1 VNEAC
6 PRIACLNL
14 WKIFGPHADKIIES
28 ADHDITKED
37 MLSKTGHVIAVKD
50 VSLEIYEGELFVI
63 MGLSGSG
70 KSTLIRC
77 INGLVEPS
85 DGKIFVDGEEVNTL
99 SGVGLRELR
108 RKKLSMVFQHFA
120 LFPHRSVIENVA
132 YGLEIQGVDRDE
144 RSERALKMLELVGL
158 KGWENS
164 EIDELS
170 GGMQQRVGLARAL
183 AVEPEILLMDEPFS
197 ALDPLIRRQMQ
208 EEFINLLSVVH
219 KTVLFVT
226 HDLNEALKLGDRIAV
241 MKDGEIVQ
249 VGTPDDIVLNPVDD
263 YVTEFARDVPKAK
276 VLWAK
281 TIMEEPGAVVSVGVG
296 IEQALQV
303 MEEKNLSHL
312 FVTDEDGKLKGV
324 VSLNDT
330 RDAVQR
336 GSMDLNQIISTDFP
350 VTKPSRIVEDLVPL
364 AADSDIPIVV
374 TDSKRKLLG
383 IISRGTLLRTLSEK
397 EDES

>member
-28 ADHDITKED
+28 ADHDMTKED

-132 YGLEIQGVDRDE
+132 YGLEIQGVDRGE

-208 EEFINLLSVVH
+208 EEFIKLLSVVH

-281 TIMEEPGAVVSVGVG
+281 TIMEKPGAVVSVGVG

-303 MEEKNLSHL
+303 MDEKKVSHL

-397 EDES
+397 EDGS

>member
-1 VNEAC
+1 VNEAG

-14 WKIFGPHADKIIES
+14 WKIFGPHPDRIIES
-28 ADHDITKED
+28 ADYDMAKEE
-37 MLSKTGHVIAVKD
+37 MLSKTGHVMAVKD

-85 DGKIFVDGEEVNTL
+85 SGEIFVDGEEVNTL
-99 SGVGLRELR
+99 SDVGLRELR

-249 VGTPDDIVLNPVDD
+249 VGTPDDIVLSPVND

-281 TIMEEPGAVVSVGVG
+281 TIMEEPVAVVSVGVG

-312 FVTDEDGKLKGV
+312 FVTNEDGKLKGV

-330 RDAVQR
+330 RDAVRQ
-336 GSMDLNQIISTDFP
+336 GSTDLNQIINTDFP

-374 TDSKRKLLG
+374 TDSKQKLLG
-383 IISRGTLLRTLSEK
+383 IISRGTLLRALSEK

>member
-1 VNEAC
+1 MNEAC

-28 ADHDITKED
+28 ADHDMTKED

-132 YGLEIQGVDRDE
+132 YGLEIQGVDRGE

-208 EEFINLLSVVH
+208 EEFIKLLSVVH

-281 TIMEEPGAVVSVGVG
+281 TIMEKPGAVVSVGVG

-303 MEEKNLSHL
+303 MDEKKVSHL

-397 EDES
+397 EDGS

>member
-1 VNEAC
+1 MNEAC
-6 PRIACLNL
+6 SRIACLNL
-14 WKIFGPHADKIIES
+14 WKIFGPHADEIIES
-28 ADHDITKED
+28 ADHDMTKED

-85 DGKIFVDGEEVNTL
+85 DGKVFVDGEEVNTL

-158 KGWENS
+158 KGWGNS

-249 VGTPDDIVLNPVDD
+249 VGNPDDIVLNPVDD

-281 TIMEEPGAVVSVGVG
+281 TIMEEPEAVVSVGVG

-303 MEEKNLSHL
+303 MEEKSVSHL

-324 VSLNDT
+324 VSLSDT
-330 RDAVQR
+330 RDAVQQ
-336 GSMDLNQIISTDFP
+336 GSTDLNQIINTDFP
-350 VTKPSRIVEDLVPL
+350 VTKPSRIVEDLVPI

>member
-1 VNEAC
+1 MNEAG
-6 PRIACLNL
+6 PRILCLNL
-14 WKIFGPHADKIIES
+14 WKIFGPHPDKIIES
-28 ADHDITKED
+28 ADHDITKAD
-37 MLSKTGHVIAVKD
+37 TLSKTGHVIAVKD

-85 DGKIFVDGEEVNTL
+85 SGEIFVDGEEVNTL
-99 SGVGLRELR
+99 SDVGIRELR

-120 LFPHRSVIENVA
+120 LFPHRSVIDNVA

-144 RSERALKMLELVGL
+144 RNERALKMLELVGL

-249 VGTPDDIVLNPVDD
+249 VGTPDDIVLSPVND

-281 TIMEEPGAVVSVGVG
+281 TIMEEPEAVVSVGVG

-312 FVTDEDGKLKGV
+312 FVTNEDGKLKGV

-330 RDAVQR
+330 RDAVQK
-336 GSMDLNQIISTDFP
+336 GSTDLNQIINTDFP
-350 VTKPSRIVEDLVPL
+350 MTKPSKIVEDLVPL

-374 TDSKRKLLG
+374 TDSKQKLLG
-383 IISRGTLLRTLSEK
+383 IISQGTLLRALSEK

>member
-1 VNEAC
+1 MA
-6 PRIACLNL
+6 
-14 WKIFGPHADKIIES
+14 
-28 ADHDITKED
+28 KED

-120 LFPHRSVIENVA
+120 LFPHRSVLENVA
-132 YGLEIQGVDRDE
+132 YGLEIQGVGRDE

-208 EEFINLLSVVH
+208 EEFIKLLSVVH

-281 TIMEEPGAVVSVGVG
+281 TIMEEPRAVVSVGVG

-303 MEEKNLSHL
+303 MEGEKVSHL
-312 FVTDEDGKLKGV
+312 FVTGEDGKLKGV

-330 RDAVQR
+330 RDAVQQ
-336 GSMDLNQIISTDFP
+336 GSTDLNQIINTDFP

-383 IISRGTLLRTLSEK
+383 IISRGALLRALSEK
-397 EDES
+397 EDED

>member
-1 VNEAC
+1 VSEAC

-14 WKIFGPHADKIIES
+14 WKIFGPHAAEIIES
-28 ADHDITKED
+28 ADHDMTKKD

-85 DGKIFVDGEEVNTL
+85 DGEIFVDGEEVNTL
-99 SGVGLRELR
+99 SDAALRELR

-120 LFPHRSVIENVA
+120 LFPHRSVMENVA
-132 YGLEIQGVDRDE
+132 YGLEIQGVDRGE

-208 EEFINLLSVVH
+208 EEFIKLLSVVH

-281 TIMEEPGAVVSVGVG
+281 TIMEEPEAVVSVGVG

-312 FVTDEDGKLKGV
+312 FVTDEDGKLEGV
-324 VSLNDT
+324 VSLSDT
-330 RDAVQR
+330 RDAVQQ
-336 GSMDLNQIISTDFP
+336 GSTDLNQIISTDFP
-350 VTKPSRIVEDLVPL
+350 ATKPSKIVEDLVPL

>member
-1 VNEAC
+1 MNEAG

-14 WKIFGPHADKIIES
+14 WKIFGPHPDRIIES
-28 ADHDITKED
+28 ADYDMAKEE
-37 MLSKTGHVIAVKD
+37 MLSKTGHVMAVKD

-85 DGKIFVDGEEVNTL
+85 SGEIFVDGEEVNTL
-99 SGVGLRELR
+99 SDVGLRELR

-249 VGTPDDIVLNPVDD
+249 VGTPDDIVLSPVND

-281 TIMEEPGAVVSVGVG
+281 TIMEEPVAVVSVGVG

-312 FVTDEDGKLKGV
+312 FVTNEDGKLKGV

-330 RDAVQR
+330 RDAVRQ
-336 GSMDLNQIISTDFP
+336 GSTDLNQIINTDFP

-374 TDSKRKLLG
+374 TDSKQKLLG
-383 IISRGTLLRTLSEK
+383 IISRGTLLRALSEK